1 MASAGQFSDTQN
13 LVALVKTL
21 TNAQLKDI
29 LRNEGLAVSGVKAS
43 LQLRI
48 IDFIDRLSQAG
59 QVEQYDNLRQSIY
72 ATARRPVPTPSTTQ
86 SVPTQHFQPHPVSQP
101 LSTQQR
107 PSPLSIQMPSHG
119 LTPVR
124 EQTRDS
130 VELKVVLTPNVASR
144 LQAEPNLRVMVYC
157 AADTGLNQFTKS
169 DVAFPHQVELKA
181 NLDEVKANLRG
192 LKNKPGTTRPADV
205 TQYIRKKPGYPNNIV
220 MTYAL
225 TQKRFF
231 VLVNLVKRH
240 PVEELVVELKRR
252 KTISKEQVLRE
263 MRSKA
268 GDSDI
273 VATSSVMSLKCP
285 LSTLRIEV
293 PCRSV
298 ICTHN
303 QCFDASSFLQ
313 LQEQAP
319 TWSCPVCSKATS
331 FESLQIDQYVDDIL
345 RLTSL
350 DVEQVIIEP
359 DGRWSS
365 PNHEESSKP
374 GGFTPA
380 TDDDEDLIE
389 IREPG
394 VTPIKQESLSD
405 PTLLVHRT
413 PTQSREPSA
422 ASSAA
427 HLSTNKRNAAQVIDL
442 TGSDEEEDT
451 PIRPAKR
458 PAYNSMNRPSPR
470 QDFCNPYNGGFLNGD
485 IQLSSQPSSEYP
497 TQAGTVFVMSSDI
510 PASPPNASDPHA
522 RLLGASCL
530 DFLLI
535 ELVPMAERMAKELA
549 SGEKSPDDEEI
560 RETTFF
566 RLESLGYRVGQGL
579 AERRFSR
586 DRPRFADNLDI
597 IKFLCKDLWTI
608 LFKKQVDNLKTNH
621 RGVYVLTDN
630 SFRPFARMSTS
641 VRGEA
646 VSMAQAYLWF
656 PCGVIRGA
664 LSNLGITTTVQAESA
679 ELPGATFQIKTV
691 NPKP

>member
-1 MASAGQFSDTQN
+1 MASVGQFSDTQS

-48 IDFIDRLSQAG
+48 IDYIERISQSG
-59 QVEQYDNLRQSIY
+59 HVEQYDNLRKFIY
-72 ATARRPVPTPSTTQ
+72 VTARRPVPPPSTTQ
-86 SVPTQHFQPHPVSQP
+86 SVPSQLFQPPPVSQP
-101 LSTQQR
+101 LPTQHR

-119 LTPVR
+119 LTTGRLTFKDSPFYTVLEPLTSTSECKVR

-130 VELKVVLTPNVASR
+130 VELKVVLTPNVAAR
-144 LQAEPNLRVMVYC
+144 LQADPNLRVMVYC
-157 AADTGLNQFTKS
+157 AADTGLNQYTKS

-231 VLVNLVKRH
+231 VLVNLVQRH
-240 PVEELVVELKRR
+240 PVEELVAELKRR
-252 KTISKEQVLRE
+252 KTISKEQVMRE
-263 MRSKA
+263 MRNKA

-359 DGRWSS
+359 DGRWSN
-365 PNHEESSKP
+365 PNHEDSAKAS
-374 GGFTPA
+374 GFTPT
-380 TDDDEDLIE
+380 TDDDDELIE

-394 VTPIKQESLSD
+394 VTPIKQESLSA
-405 PTLLVHRT
+405 PAFLVHRT

-422 ASSAA
+422 TSSAV
-427 HLSTNKRNAAQVIDL
+427 HLSTNKRNVAQVIDL
-442 TGSDEEEDT
+442 TGSDEDDDT

-458 PAYNSMNRPSPR
+458 SALNSMSRSSLR
-470 QDFCNPYNGGFLNGD
+470 QDFSNSYNGGFLNGSLP
-485 IQLSSQPSSEYP
+485 LSNQHNSEFP
-497 TQAGTVFVMSSDI
+497 GQAGYD
-510 PASPPNASDPHA
+510 ASN
-522 RLLGASCL
+522 
-530 DFLLI
+530 
-535 ELVPMAERMAKELA
+535 
-549 SGEKSPDDEEI
+549 
-560 RETTFF
+560 
-566 RLESLGYRVGQGL
+566 Y
-579 AERRFSR
+579 
-586 DRPRFADNLDI
+586 
-597 IKFLCKDLWTI
+597 
-608 LFKKQVDNLKTNH
+608 
-621 RGVYVLTDN
+621 
-630 SFRPFARMSTS
+630 
-641 VRGEA
+641 
-646 VSMAQAYLWF
+646 
-656 PCGVIRGA
+656 
-664 LSNLGITTTVQAESA
+664 
-679 ELPGATFQIKTV
+679 
-691 NPKP
+691 